1 MQGFTPLEDDE
12 LSLLQRRF
20 RLMEQNVMSPTDFTF
35 MYQRA
40 SLGTRMAFDAWR
52 NRQVQ
57 QQYSNPLMQGSQVLA
72 PPVVYLPPGPQYVQ
86 GPRREMV
93 FPPPLFSP
101 APVPRALPEA
111 VGSCSN
117 CRTGLSFDPP
127 RSQHP
132 LTVRCPKC
140 AATSSFQVCWTCPAI
155 IPYDS
160 TCRRCLERDKAHAR
174 NSNSHL
180 LGPRTNSDAE
190 LAAALLASTADAQY
204 QQQQP
209 AAERPPVPFMSAPI
223 PEEKGLTNRAGDNH
237 CFLNV
242 TIQSLWH
249 LKPFRDLFEARPVQH
264 PPQW

>member
-1 MQGFTPLEDDE
+1 MQGLPAPQQEDE

-20 RLMEQNVMSPTDFTF
+20 RLMEQNVMSSADFAF
-35 MYQRA
+35 IYQRA

-52 NRQVQ
+52 NRQAALQ
-57 QQYSNPLMQGSQVLA
+57 QQYSNPLMQGSHVLA

-86 GPRREMV
+86 APRREMV
-93 FPPPLFSP
+93 FPPPLYAP

-117 CRTGLSFDPP
+117 CRMGLSFDPP
-127 RSQHP
+127 PSQQP

-140 AATSSFQVCWTCPAI
+140 GATSSFQVCWTCPAI

-160 TCRRCLERDKAHAR
+160 TCRRCFERDKAHAR
-174 NSNSHL
+174 NSSSHL

-190 LAAALLASTADAQY
+190 LAAALIASTAEA
-204 QQQQP
+204 QP
-209 AAERPPVPFMSAPI
+209 AARPPLPFASAPI